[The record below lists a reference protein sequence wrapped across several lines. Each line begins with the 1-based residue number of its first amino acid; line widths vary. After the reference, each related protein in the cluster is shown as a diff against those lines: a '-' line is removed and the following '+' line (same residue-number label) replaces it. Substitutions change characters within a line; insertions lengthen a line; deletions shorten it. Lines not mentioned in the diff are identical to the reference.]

1 MGAGGE
7 EEIIP
12 YKRRAAGSGKPI
24 SRSRRIFFWMSVSGG
39 GGGSDGSDGAYPGE
53 CPPPPLGFGWDLRL
67 ESPLRS
73 PSLAWRFA
81 PLPLTESTGSPR
93 NG

>member
-1 MGAGGE
+1 MGAEGE

-12 YKRRAAGSGKPI
+12 YKRRAAGSGKSI
-24 SRSRRIFFWMSVSGG
+24 SRSRRIFFWMSVSG